1 LLGQHT
7 GQASGFRITG
17 MRLWISAQS
26 SFGVVVTIAKV
37 RTHSSAG
44 KRQFSHKPAS
54 TMMPRSASAKGCF
67 PTAVFFRVFRD
78 DSGRGGFLGWLD
90 YVLRP
95 PFA

>member
-54 TMMPRSASAKGCF
+54 TMMPRSASAS
-67 PTAVFFRVFRD
+67 A
-78 DSGRGGFLGWLD
+78 
-90 YVLRP
+90 
-95 PFA
+95 